1 MNKEFSGNV
10 LNNAI
15 VAFTDAVLV
24 LMFRGGIG
32 SSYLL
37 FCGPMF
43 ESGGLELC
51 TSITMHAVD
60 CVG

>member
-37 FCGPMF
+37 FCGPIF
-43 ESGGLELC
+43 KSGGFEFS
-51 TSITMHAVD
+51 TSITVYAV
-60 CVG
+60 C